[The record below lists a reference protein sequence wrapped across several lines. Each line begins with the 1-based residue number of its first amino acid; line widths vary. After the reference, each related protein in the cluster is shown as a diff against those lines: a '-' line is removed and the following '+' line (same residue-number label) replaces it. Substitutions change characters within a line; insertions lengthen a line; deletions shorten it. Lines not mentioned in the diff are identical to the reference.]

1 MAQNVED
8 VTFNVTANTGQAEQA
23 LAKLRGEVDKT
34 NASLDKKK
42 TATDKSAA
50 STVNASG
57 AAISFNRIIQDAPFG
72 IIGVANNITM
82 LAEQFVALRV
92 QAGGTAA
99 ALTAMK
105 ASLMGPLGLVLAI
118 SAITTAMQIWA
129 LQSQKTKKAV
139 DVLGDSV
146 KKLVEFKNPF
156 ENFVLKFDTQN
167 IDKAISEVRYKLAT
181 LKTQLNTKTNPTAED
196 MLDASKMEK
205 WAGQQFSAQ
214 KELKPKIAVYEK
226 LLDYLGTVK
235 KEIDV
240 DSQVWKAL
248 NELLSSGIK
257 DEKDPNPKA
266 DENAANEKT
275 KTVKEKIEKQKE
287 FLELFRDEVMTTLEI
302 DDLMGKKT
310 RKSVFEGYL
319 EIIGQEIKNGKVS
332 QKELLE
338 WLRLRKLVMQ
348 EMKEDLRYNRTEGFD
363 LYLGLD
369 GKTMKTINKL
379 DVKADKKAEKESLKL
394 AKEKLAEEKKQAKEQ
409 YKIYKEFFIDP
420 FTETFRGE
428 FSKAWN
434 SIFGEANSLLEK
446 FLQKTSEALFNKAIG
461 GIAEGIGNMIM
472 PGLGSMVGGIFGFGK
487 VTVNTILDGEMI
499 ATSENLVRGITANQN
514 RMQSLGLL

>member
-348 EMKEDLRYNRTEGFD
+348 EMKEDLR

-379 DVKADKKAEKESLKL
+379 VVKADKKAEKESLKL

-446 FLQKTSEALFNKAIG
+446 FIQRVGEALFNKAVGSAATGLLDLVIPGAGTIIG
-461 GIAEGIGNMIM
+461 TATGGGN
-472 PGLGSMVGGIFGFGK
+472 K
-487 VTVNTILDGEMI
+487 VVVNTFIDGEVI